1 MEGKSMS
8 LTFSNITDPITTA
21 GANFETALNSVTA
34 QTAGSTFDIGAATAA
49 TVNVQVNQD
58 ILEIA
63 SGAGKVLTDAMKGT
77 ARKLG

>member
-1 MEGKSMS
+1 MS
-8 LTFSNITDPITTA
+8 LTFSNITNPITTA
-21 GANFETALNSVTA
+21 GNAFETALNAVTA
-34 QTAGSTFDIGAATAA
+34 QTGSTSFDIGLATAA
-49 TVNVQVNQD
+49 TVNVQVNQA